1 MPTHWK
7 SLTNPDYIGAYAFE
21 AGEEK
26 IGTISYVREEQ
37 VIGADGKKDDC
48 IVAHFAEKN
57 LKPLIMNATNCKA
70 MTKLYKTPYIENW
83 VGKKII
89 MHVQTVKAFGDLV
102 EAVRIKP
109 EIPKGA
115 AVEPICAEC
124 AQVVKPFGKMSAAQL
139 AEYTLGKYG
148 AILCAECAKAYA
160 EAPSP
165 AEPEAEAGE

>member
-1 MPTHWK
+1 MATHWK
-7 SLTNPDYIGAYAFE
+7 ALTNPDYIGAYAFE

-37 VIGADGKKDDC
+37 VISPDGKKDDC

-83 VGKKII
+83 VGKKIV
-89 MHVQTVKAFGDLV
+89 MHVQTVKAFGDFV
-102 EAVRIKP
+102 DAVRIKP
-109 EIPKGA
+109 EIPKGSPS
-115 AVEPICAEC
+115 EPVCAEC
-124 AQVVKPFGKMSAAQL
+124 GQVVKPFGKMSATQL
-139 AEYTLGKYG
+139 AEYTSGKYG

-165 AEPEAEAGE
+165 AEAEPEAAQ